1 MTTAKSEFYTLSSND
16 NGDYIPVDLSGAR
29 QSVFMVNTSLGNG
42 GFLTRHPQTGSDR
55 MYLSGNMTLPLTTA
69 SNDDRLYW
77 VSEAGARAELYVWV
91 IR

>member
-1 MTTAKSEFYTLSSND
+1 VTTVKSEFYTLSSND
-16 NGDYIPVDLSGAR
+16 TGDYIPVDLSGAR

-42 GFLTRHPQTGSDR
+42 GHLTRNPQTGSDR
-55 MYLSGNMTLPLTTA
+55 MYLSGNMTMPLTTF

-77 VSEAGARAELYVWV
+77 VAEAGSRAELYVWV